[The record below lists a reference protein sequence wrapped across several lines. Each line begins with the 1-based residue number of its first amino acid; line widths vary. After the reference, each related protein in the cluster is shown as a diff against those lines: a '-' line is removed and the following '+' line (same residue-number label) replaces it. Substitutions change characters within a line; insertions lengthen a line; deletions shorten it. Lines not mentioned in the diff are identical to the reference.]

1 MAVSSHFAR
10 WTTHI
15 LFAAVILPLLM
26 ISEAGYGA
34 STSVESYCTAAV
46 RGVFKFDTT
55 TSIAV
60 GTADVVAEDELS
72 LVECEEEAEID
83 AKALLRKQGVQGG
96 MIKVCSFRKGEQIF
110 VGVRTIPSVK
120 MPKNLNHSQQTKDPK
135 K

>member
-1 MAVSSHFAR
+1 MVFSKHSSWTAYILSAVFIA
-10 WTTHI
+10 
-15 LFAAVILPLLM
+15 PLLM
-26 ISEAGYGA
+26 ISEAGFGA
-34 STSVESYCTAAV
+34 STPLDSYCTAAV

-60 GTADVVAEDELS
+60 GAAAVVAEDELS

-83 AKALLRKQGVQGG
+83 AKALLRKKGVQGG

-120 MPKNLNHSQQTKDPK
+120 MPKNLNHSQQTKDSQK
-135 K
+135 